1 MNIRYIGSSSEVL
14 IFWLLRLTPQC
25 LSLHQ
30 QTINTPMKWAVY
42 FMPSPLRWR
51 KWFAIDTETQKN
63 YVIGLIYKIKPCIY
77 EYMRRFWVERKYSYR
92 ALHMH
97 EKLTKCDAIYDRN
110 FPRHDF
116 FKALFL
122 ALSFSTS
129 PSLIGR
135 PITRIAQKFLSQLE
149 QFLKT
154 SISLKKNR
162 RRKAKNYR
170 DIAGGGKGREKQ
182 SSTSKAIVDMD
193 CMEVYSSAGSLT
205 GLSEESS
212 STSIIVVIWTTPD
225 QYSF

>member
-135 PITRIAQKFLSQLE
+135 PITGIAQKFLSQLE

-170 DIAGGGKGREKQ
+170 DIAGGGKEGKAVFYFQ
-182 SSTSKAIVDMD
+182 SN
-193 CMEVYSSAGSLT
+193 CGYGLHGSL
-205 GLSEESS
+205 LISRESDRSIRGEFIYFYNS
-212 STSIIVVIWTTPD
+212 SYLNNSRSI
-225 QYSF
+225 